1 MESNWELPRM
11 DARLARICLVFLA
24 PVLMGAGYRTPNFLV
39 TAPTPEIAQ
48 QVGNAAEHYRKQLAI
63 EWLGH
68 ELPRPW
74 AAPCPIEVK
83 VGQLGA
89 GGQTTFSFFP
99 NGQGSAEV
107 CNWDMKIQG
116 SLERILDS
124 VLPHEISH
132 TIFACH
138 FRRPLPRWAD
148 EGAATL
154 AEHESERRQQVLRLK
169 QVIDTR
175 RRIPLANLLNI
186 KDYPRDIQ
194 DVMTLYAEGYSLA
207 ELLVQEGGR
216 ARYLTFLA
224 DAHQQGWERAI
235 QTHYGY
241 RSVASLEQRWHDWV
255 IAGGPELA
263 VPRDQQLADSSVT
276 GGAAASQAPIV
287 RGQKPAEDPFLNETA
302 PTRVDAP
309 PARTTGAPRI
319 LEAAKPADPVKRVAA
334 QELPLAGRPRAEPVP
349 AGDRQ
354 AADDESPLA
363 KVQPPPEAREKKG
376 TRLRPKEQP
385 REVPAAETRSS
396 AKGRQVTEW
405 SEFPQDPRPSPIILP
420 GRNRSGA
427 RP

>member
-1 MESNWELPRM
+1 MESNRELPRM
-11 DARLARICLVFLA
+11 DARLARVCLVLLA
-24 PVLMGAGYRTPNFLV
+24 PALMGAGFRTPNFTV

-48 QVGNAAEHYRKQLAI
+48 QVGNAAEVYRKQLAI

-68 ELPRPW
+68 ELPRW
-74 AAPCPIEVK
+74 AAPCPIRVD

-99 NGQGSAEV
+99 NAQGSAEV

-124 VLPHEISH
+124 VLPHEVSH

-154 AEHESERRQQVLRLK
+154 AEHDSEKRRQVLTLK

-175 RRIPLANLLNI
+175 RRIPLASLLNI
-186 KDYPRDIQ
+186 KDYPRDMQ

-216 ARYLTFLA
+216 ARYLKFLN
-224 DAHQQGWERAI
+224 DAHQQGWERAV

-241 RSVASLEQRWHDWV
+241 RSVESLEQRWRDWV
-255 IAGGPELA
+255 IAGSPELDL
-263 VPRDQQLADSSVT
+263 PRDQQLADASRA
-276 GGAAASQAPIV
+276 GAPSGLKAPIV
-287 RGQKPAEDPFLNETA
+287 RGQKPSEDPFLAESS
-302 PTRVDAP
+302 PTHAEVM
-309 PARTTGAPRI
+309 PAGRS
-319 LEAAKPADPVKRVAA
+319 EAAKLSAS
-334 QELPLAGRPRAEPVP
+334 GRKVSSQDLPRANQLRQKEE
-349 AGDRQ
+349 AASDRQ
-354 AADDESPLA
+354 IADDERPFA
-363 KVQPPPEAREKKG
+363 KAPPPADTLRIRKEAKPQ
-376 TRLRPKEQP
+376 PKEQP
-385 REVPAAETRSS
+385 REVSTAETRSS